1 MNDQYIS
8 AAEKNMTNEQ
18 KIKRRLNLIE
28 REPHWK
34 DIEEFLIKMIEDSE
48 IPVPGIQV
56 APDRI
61 VEAYW
66 FWPKLYIQIQIRF
79 DPRIYD
85 QISLRIYSHGFS
97 TKEWTIIADEYAE
110 LSSPSFT
117 KLYGL
122 SQHDHVKK
130 IISGIYSYVI

>member
-1 MNDQYIS
+1 MNNQYIS
-8 AAEKNMTNEQ
+8 AAERNMTNEQ
-18 KIKRRLNLIE
+18 KIKHRLNLIE

-34 DIEEFLIKMIEDSE
+34 DIETFLIKMIEDSE

-56 APDRI
+56 APDGI
-61 VEAYW
+61 VQAYW
-66 FWPKLYIQIQIRF
+66 FWPKLYIQIQIHF
-79 DPRIYD
+79 DLRIHD
-85 QISLRIYSHGFS
+85 EISLKIYSHGFS

-110 LSSPSFT
+110 LWSPSFT